1 VSFLRHEPCP
11 ACGSRDNLARYTDG
25 GGYCFGCGRVEKG
38 RGGPPQEKPVKR
50 LPEVVA
56 TLPAW
61 AVQELTGRGLT
72 ASEMAL
78 FSYSPSLDRIC
89 YQNGNFMECRSFTAA
104 PKVLTFGEKPFI
116 IFGEGRP
123 VVLVEDIFSAIRVG
137 RVVSCM
143 PLFGSVISPS
153 WMAGISKI
161 TKDVTIWLD
170 QDKYPEAVKF
180 SQKFRTMGVR
190 ANVVFTQLD
199 PKAYNE
205 DFIKET
211 VL

>member
-1 VSFLRHEPCP
+1 
-11 ACGSRDNLARYTDG
+11 
-25 GGYCFGCGRVEKG
+25 
-38 RGGPPQEKPVKR
+38 
-50 LPEVVA
+50 
-56 TLPAW
+56 
-61 AVQELTGRGLT
+61 
-72 ASEMAL
+72 M
-78 FSYSPSLDRIC
+78 
-89 YQNGNFMECRSFTAA
+89 
-104 PKVLTFGEKPFI
+104 
-116 IFGEGRP
+116 
-123 VVLVEDIFSAIRVG
+123 VLVEDIFSAIRVG